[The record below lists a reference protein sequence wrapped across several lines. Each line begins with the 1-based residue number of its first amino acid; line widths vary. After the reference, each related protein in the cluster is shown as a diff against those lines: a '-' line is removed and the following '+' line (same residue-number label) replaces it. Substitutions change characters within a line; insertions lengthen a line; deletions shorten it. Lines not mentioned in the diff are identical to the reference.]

1 MSGFT
6 KRMILWFVGIA
17 LFVVAFDL
25 IDWVV
30 NQDKYNFTFKDS
42 ILVPVLAYFVCS
54 ALTFVFNRVGRR
66 IQKKAP
72 KDK

>member
-54 ALTFVFNRVGRR
+54 ALTFVFNGVGRR